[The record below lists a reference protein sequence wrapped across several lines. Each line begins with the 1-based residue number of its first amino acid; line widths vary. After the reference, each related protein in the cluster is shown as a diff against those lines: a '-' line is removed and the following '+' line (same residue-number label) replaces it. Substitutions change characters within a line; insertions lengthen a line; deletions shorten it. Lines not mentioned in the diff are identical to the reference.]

1 MCTGGENKMKLTA
14 FNNGYCT
21 ADKKYINKKAK
32 SRKIKF
38 PATFFYLE
46 ISGIKILID
55 TGYSVDLLKNAGIAA
70 RLYSFVTKVK
80 CEKDADEILREN
92 NINPDE
98 IQYIIISHF
107 HPDHY
112 GSLKKFPKAVI
123 ICSREAGEL
132 LASCKSSKIRNLV
145 FEKLIFKDME
155 KRIIKMEDFAGIKI
169 SENNFFDILNLNE
182 IYGFYLDGHAKGQI
196 GLYLKSLNKL
206 MIFDAVWSKENLDGA
221 EPRKILKKIAFA
233 DEKKYESSV
242 KKIKEILY
250 DLENTVHT
258 DIEPVITHDEKF
270 LGSPYEF

>member
-1 MCTGGENKMKLTA
+1 MKLTA

-21 ADKKYINKKAK
+21 ADKKYINKKSE
-32 SRKIKF
+32 SRIIKF

-55 TGYSVDLLKNAGIAA
+55 TGYSVSLFRNAGIAA
-70 RLYSFVTKVK
+70 RLYSFVTRVK
-80 CEKDADEILREN
+80 CDKDADEVLMEN

-112 GSLKKFPKAVI
+112 GSLKKFPEAVI
-123 ICSREAGEL
+123 ICSREAAEL
-132 LASCKSSKIRNLV
+132 LSSGKMSRIRNLV
-145 FEKLIFKDME
+145 FERLIFKDIE
-155 KRIIKMEDFAGIKI
+155 KRIRKMEDFPEIKI
-169 SENNFFDILNLNE
+169 SENDFFNILNLNE
-182 IYGFYLDGHAKGQI
+182 IYGFYLEGHAKGQI

-233 DEKKYESSV
+233 DEKKYESTV

-250 DLENTVHT
+250 DLENTAHA

-270 LGSPYEF
+270 LRSPYEF